1 MAELKKKTWETPQI
15 LSDSPLRDKDEA
27 SFHFDQFAITLAR
40 LVADPETR
48 TPLTIGISG
57 KWGSG
62 KTTLLRRVKVL
73 LDRRDGK
80 GKPFFA
86 NEGETAKDFRNCK
99 TVWFDAWKY
108 NDEDELLVA
117 LVRVIL
123 NTMGRGNLGEQL
135 WSDILDKTA
144 PRYDVL
150 ATFVNMFKV
159 KFGGLEIGLDLNKY
173 KTDTEFYKHT
183 SFFDH
188 FNSAFE
194 ELLARWVHGKG
205 DFTKIDEKKG
215 ALVIFIDDLDR
226 CLPEKAVQV
235 LEAVKLFLDKHGCVF
250 VIGAHTQMVQ
260 EAVTKYYAGM
270 TAETASD
277 YLEKIIQLRFEL
289 PPILE
294 KQMGEFLEKQKEEK
308 KLAAESLESWETIVA
323 GAEINPRKVKTFLN
337 DLNLAWALLVN
348 SGQAADVE
356 RADFTRWQVLMRAAP
371 DSLKEQIYEVFYDE
385 DLRFKFV
392 QNLLGWANGDAEAAK
407 VIEEFE
413 FSRSGKSARLK
424 RTLQKIGAFTP
435 RFDPKTLDA
444 FIHLVA
450 PPKPSE
456 PEKVP
461 AEVKQAPEKE
471 LLEVGEEV
479 FAEKAA
485 RGKVPAGGEAK
496 SEKGARRETVP
507 ARAGAQEWGGL
518 KFVPVPA
525 GKFLMGS
532 RDDNKLAYDDE
543 KPQHTVEI
551 PRDYWIGQFPV
562 TNEQYDLFVQAQNGK
577 HPVSNWQ
584 KKKDHPV
591 VNVSWNDAQT
601 YCQWLNGQIQNSEFK
616 ILNLEIRLP
625 TEAEWEKAA
634 RGEFGFEWPWGN
646 EFDKNKCNSSEG
658 GKKGTTPVGA
668 YSPAGD
674 SPYGAA
680 DMVGNVWEWTQS
692 LWKGYPYNVSDG
704 REDIKAGGGRVVR
717 GGSFLNTSRV
727 ARCASRYRFNPA
739 FRLPRSGFSCG
750 GRSHLSLTLDSES
763 LVSEL

>member
-1 MAELKKKTWETPQI
+1 MAEKKKHWETPQI
-15 LSDSPLRDKDEA
+15 LSDLPLRETDKA
-27 SFHFDQFAITLAR
+27 HFHFDEFAATLAR
-40 LVADPETR
+40 LVADPDTR
-48 TPLTIGISG
+48 TPLTIGVSG
-57 KWGSG
+57 AWGSG
-62 KTTLLRRVKVL
+62 KTTLLQRMKTL
-73 LDRRDGK
+73 LDTRDAK
-80 GKPFFA
+80 GRPFFA
-86 NEGETAKDFRNCK
+86 NANEPADKFRTCK

-108 NDEDELLVA
+108 SDEDELLVA

-123 NTMGRGNLGEQL
+123 NAMERGNLREQF
-135 WSDILDKTA
+135 WAEVLDKTA
-144 PRYDVL
+144 PHYDVL

-173 KTDTEFYKHT
+173 RTETEFQKHT
-183 SFFDH
+183 AFFDH
-188 FNSAFE
+188 FDSAFE

-270 TAETASD
+270 TADTASD

-371 DSLKEQIYEVFYDE
+371 DSLKEQVYEVFYDE

-424 RTLQKIGAFTP
+424 RTLQKIGAFTA
-435 RFDPKTLDA
+435 RFDAKSLDA
-444 FIHLVA
+444 FIHLTA
-450 PPKPSE
+450 PPKPPE

-461 AEVKQAPEKE
+461 AEVKEAPVKE
-471 LLEVGEEV
+471 MLEVGAEV
-479 FAEKAA
+479 LAGKAV
-485 RGKVPAGGEAK
+485 RGEAK
-496 SEKGARRETVP
+496 PEKGARREAVP
-507 ARAGAQEWGGL
+507 ARAGAQIFGGIS
-518 KFVPVPA
+518 FVPVPK

-532 RDDNKLAYDDE
+532 RDDNKFAYEDE

-562 TNEQYDLFVQAQNGK
+562 TNEQYDLFVQARNGR
-577 HPVSNWQ
+577 HPVDDWK

-591 VNVSWNDAQT
+591 VNVSWEDAQA
-601 YCQWLNGQIQNSEFK
+601 YCKWLNETHGAELPKGYIF
-616 ILNLEIRLP
+616 RLP

-646 EFDKNKCNSSEG
+646 EFDKNKCNSAEG

-692 LWKGYPYNVSDG
+692 LFKGYPYQAGDG
-704 REDIKAGGGRVVR
+704 HENLKASGRRVLR
-717 GGSFLNTSRV
+717 GGSFINGRGY
-727 ARCASRYRFNPA
+727 ARCAYRYNYDPDDRFEYIG
-739 FRLPRSGFSCG
+739 FRVCASPIS
-750 GRSHLSLTLDSES
+750 
-763 LVSEL
+763 

>member
-1 MAELKKKTWETPQI
+1 MTEAKQKNWETPQI
-15 LSDSPLRDKDEA
+15 LSDLPLRERDRA
-27 SFHFDQFAITLAR
+27 HFHFDEFAATLAR
-40 LVADPETR
+40 LVADPSTR

-57 KWGSG
+57 AWGSG
-62 KTTLLRRVKVL
+62 KTTLLQRVQTL
-73 LDRRDGK
+73 LDLRDGK
-80 GKPFFA
+80 GRPFFA
-86 NEGETAKDFRNCK
+86 NEKETARDFRACK

-135 WSDILDKTA
+135 WSEILDKTA

-205 DFTKIDEKKG
+205 DFARIDEAKG
-215 ALVIFIDDLDR
+215 ALVVFIDDLDR
-226 CLPEKAVQV
+226 CLPEKTVQV
-235 LEAVKLFLDKHGCVF
+235 LETVKLFLDKPGCIFLV
-250 VIGAHTQMVQ
+250 GAHTQVVQ
-260 EAVTKYYAGM
+260 EAVTKHYAGM
-270 TAETASD
+270 TAETAAD

-294 KQMGEFLEKQKEEK
+294 DQMGAFVTTTGLPQAALEH
-308 KLAAESLESWETIVA
+308 WETIVA

-348 SGQAADVE
+348 SGQARGVE

-371 DSLKEQIYEVFYDE
+371 ENFKKQVHDIDDKE
-385 DLRFKFV
+385 LRFKFV
-392 QNLLGWANGDAEAAK
+392 QSALAWQNGEPQAAEYFK
-407 VIEEFE
+407 DYE
-413 FSRSGKSARLK
+413 KHTRLK
-424 RTLQKIGAFTP
+424 RTLKKIQAFTEG
-435 RFDPKTLDA
+435 FDGETLDA

-450 PPKPSE
+450 PPRPPE
-456 PEKVP
+456 PEKMP
-461 AEVKQAPEKE
+461 AEALDVPGKE
-471 LLEVGEEV
+471 ILEVSGEVLDGQTVRRE
-479 FAEKAA
+479 A
-485 RGKVPAGGEAK
+485 RP
-496 SEKGARRETVP
+496 EKGARRETVP
-507 ARAGAQEWGGL
+507 ARSGAQAFGGIS
-518 KFVPVPA
+518 FVPVPK

-532 RDDNKLAYDDE
+532 RDDNKLAYDSE
-543 KPQHTVEI
+543 KPQHTFEI
-551 PRDYWIGQFPV
+551 PADYWMGQFPI
-562 TNEQYDLFVQAQNGK
+562 TNEQYDLFVQAQSGK
-577 HPVSNWQ
+577 HPVSDW
-584 KKKDHPV
+584 KKRKDHPV
-591 VNVSWNDAQT
+591 VNVSWVDAQA
-601 YCQWLNGQIQNSEFK
+601 YCKWLDELHGKELPQGFVF
-616 ILNLEIRLP
+616 RLP

-646 EFDKNKCNSSEG
+646 EFDQNKCNSSEG
-658 GKKGTTPVGA
+658 GKGGATPIGT

-692 LWKGYPYNVSDG
+692 LFKPYPYVAKDG
-704 REDIKAGGGRVVR
+704 REDLKVSGGRVLR
-717 GGSFLNTSRV
+717 GGSFSHDLRD
-727 ARCASRYRFNPA
+727 ARCAYRYYDLPDDRNYLIG
-739 FRLPRSGFSCG
+739 FRVCASPIS
-750 GRSHLSLTLDSES
+750 
-763 LVSEL
+763 